1 VATNNSENTFLDLH
15 CHGVTYGEKIV
26 LRPFHLCINKGQHIA
41 VLGAS
46 GAGKSTLLKVI
57 FDYCRTTAQ
66 KTSLIPQDLGLVANL
81 SVFHNVYIGRLDQY
95 STLANLI
102 NLAIPR
108 FDARNEVKSI
118 LDRLSLSDK
127 LLSICG
133 ELSGGQQQRI
143 AIARAVF
150 RQAPVLIADEPVA
163 SLDQHQAE
171 IALKLMINH
180 HTNTFIALHNTDQAM
195 RYCDRIIGI
204 KDGNITLDVPTAQ
217 LNSQDLADIYKYARA
232 Q

>member
-1 VATNNSENTFLDLH
+1 MATNNSENTFLDLH

-26 LRPFHLCINKGQHIA
+26 LRPFHLTINKGQHIA

-66 KTSLIPQDLGLVANL
+66 KIALIPQDLGLVANL

-108 FDARNEVKSI
+108 FSARNEVKSI
-118 LDRLSLSDK
+118 LDKLSLSDK

-204 KDGNITLDVPTAQ
+204 TDGNITLDVPTVQ
-217 LNSQDLADIYKYARA
+217 LNSQDLADIYKYTRA

>member
-1 VATNNSENTFLDLH
+1 
-15 CHGVTYGEKIV
+15 
-26 LRPFHLCINKGQHIA
+26 
-41 VLGAS
+41 
-46 GAGKSTLLKVI
+46 
-57 FDYCRTTAQ
+57 
-66 KTSLIPQDLGLVANL
+66 
-81 SVFHNVYIGRLDQY
+81 
-95 STLANLI
+95 
-102 NLAIPR
+102 
-108 FDARNEVKSI
+108 
-118 LDRLSLSDK
+118 LSLSDK

-204 KDGNITLDVPTAQ
+204 KDGNITLDAPTAQ